1 MKRLAALAATVIASI
16 VLILLASDCG
26 STRQAQQS
34 LAKPRATSAGVSALL
49 GGIRQ
54 RGSTLGDPSAPVT
67 VQYFADLQCPY
78 CRLFTLRV
86 LPSLIRTYV
95 RSGKLQIVFRSV
107 ETATHDPETFKLQQ
121 IAALAA
127 GKQNKLWD
135 FIDLFY
141 LEQARENS
149 GYVTER
155 YLQGL
160 AQQVSGLDLIEWSA
174 ARADPRLARALAGD
188 ARAAVSAGINS
199 TPTFL
204 IAHARYVPYLAALER
219 QLRGGA
225 SARFTL

>member
-1 MKRLAALAATVIASI
+1 MKRLEVLAASVIASI

-121 IAALAA
+121 IA
-127 GKQNKLWD
+127 
-135 FIDLFY
+135 
-141 LEQARENS
+141 RENS

-160 AQQVSGLDLIEWSA
+160 AQQVSGLDLVEWSA

-219 QLRGGA
+219 QLRGRA

>member
-1 MKRLAALAATVIASI
+1 MKRLEVLAASVIASI

-141 LEQARENS
+141 LEQ
-149 GYVTER
+149 R